1 MTAADRECGTRGLCA
16 GAGFRTTLSTY
27 SLSILLILGSTVG
40 DRTASAQTSASADQA
55 AIEELVLINR
65 MLASREMGVLGAYG
79 HVSVRNRRDPSHYF
93 ISRLVSPGLV
103 TAGDIYE
110 SDLESRPPAGAR
122 PNLIEDRFIHGEIY
136 KARPDVMAVVYTT
149 APELTA
155 FSVSSVPFVW
165 NNSPMKVFD
174 PRKITGGQNGFVNTP
189 ALGRALAD
197 SLGRGD
203 AVLVLGQG
211 AVVVSSTTNDLVS
224 GAVRLEQEALQRQF
238 ATALGGTPN
247 HVAFTRKATPERR
260 TNLRT
265 GNVERVDRF
274 SIFFNY
280 LGARDLARIS
290 NPKASASVDS
300 DQAAIEELVVANR
313 LLASTELGVLTP
325 DGLAHVS
332 VRSRT
337 NPNHFFIAHDVA
349 PGMVTAADIIEDDL
363 DAKPVK
369 AGNVAQYSER
379 FIHSE
384 IYRARPDVMAVLH
397 AHTPEL
403 RVFGQSS
410 VKLRPVWNRAL
421 FIGDGLP
428 VFDIVKFDRDATS
441 TLINSPE
448 LGRALVGLMGK
459 KDGALLL
466 DHGIALADSS
476 LRGLVSRAYNL
487 RLDARIQRM
496 AMALG
501 GTLSYFEASNGPG
514 ARVGMYP
521 EWEYWS
527 QLAIGAADL
536 STVPKPV
543 YGLPLRPHQ

>member
-1 MTAADRECGTRGLCA
+1 
-16 GAGFRTTLSTY
+16 
-27 SLSILLILGSTVG
+27 
-40 DRTASAQTSASADQA
+40 
-55 AIEELVLINR
+55 
-65 MLASREMGVLGAYG
+65 
-79 HVSVRNRRDPSHYF
+79 
-93 ISRLVSPGLV
+93 
-103 TAGDIYE
+103 
-110 SDLESRPPAGAR
+110 
-122 PNLIEDRFIHGEIY
+122 
-136 KARPDVMAVVYTT
+136 
-149 APELTA
+149 
-155 FSVSSVPFVW
+155 
-165 NNSPMKVFD
+165 
-174 PRKITGGQNGFVNTP
+174 
-189 ALGRALAD
+189 
-197 SLGRGD
+197 
-203 AVLVLGQG
+203 LGQG

-224 GAVRLEQEALQRQF
+224 GAVRLEQDALQQQF

-247 HVAFTRKATPERR
+247 HVTFTRKATPETR

-274 SIFFNY
+274 SVFFNY
-280 LGARDLARIS
+280 LGARDLASI
-290 NPKASASVDS
+290 NGKAAPAAES
-300 DQAAIEELVVANR
+300 DQAVIDELVVANR

-363 DAKPVK
+363 DAKPVR
-369 AGNVAQYSER
+369 AGSVAQYSER

-428 VFDIVKFDRDATS
+428 IFDIVKFDRDVTS

-496 AMALG
+496 AIALG
-501 GTLSYFEASNGPG
+501 GTVSYLDAGPDSPSRG
-514 ARVGMYP
+514 AGMYP
-521 EWEYWS
+521 EWDYWK
-527 QLAIGAADL
+527 QLVIGATDL
-536 STVPKPV
+536 TAVTKPV
-543 YGLPLRPHQ
+543 SGLPLRPHQ

>member
-1 MTAADRECGTRGLCA
+1 MGRRWSSIIGMGRRNFAATALAA
-16 GAGFRTTLSTY
+16 
-27 SLSILLILGSTVG
+27 LILGPAFTGRSG
-40 DRTASAQTSASADQA
+40 FSQTSATVDQA
-55 AIEELVLINR
+55 AVDELVLINR
-65 MLASREMGVLGAYG
+65 MLASSEMGVLGAYG
-79 HVSVRNRRDPSHYF
+79 DVSVRNRRDPSHYF
-93 ISRLVSPGLV
+93 ISRRVSPGLV

-110 SDLESRPPAGAR
+110 SDLEGRPLAGNR
-122 PNLIEDRFIHGEIY
+122 PDLIEDRFIHGEIY
-136 KARPDVMAVVYTT
+136 KARPDVMAVVYTA

-155 FSVSSVPFVW
+155 FSVSSVPFVS
-165 NNSPMKVFD
+165 NGNPMKVFD
-174 PRKITGGQNGFVNTP
+174 PRKISGGQNGFVNTP
-189 ALGRALAD
+189 ALGRALAESLAHGD
-197 SLGRGD
+197 S
-203 AVLVLGQG
+203 VLVLGQG
-211 AVVVSSTTNDLVS
+211 AVMVSSTTSDLVS
-224 GAVRLEQEALQRQF
+224 GAVRLEQDALQQQF

-247 HVAFTRKATPERR
+247 HVAFTRKATPETR

-265 GNVERVDRF
+265 GSVERVDRF

-280 LGARDLARIS
+280 LGARNLSRIS
-290 NPKASASVDS
+290 NPKASAPGDS
-300 DQAAIEELVVANR
+300 DRALIEELVVANR

-349 PGMVTAADIIEDDL
+349 PGMVTPADIIEDDL

-428 VFDIVKFDRDATS
+428 VFDIVKFDRDVTS

-448 LGRALVGLMGK
+448 LGRALLGLMGK

-476 LRGLVSRAYNL
+476 LHGLVSRAYNL

-496 AMALG
+496 AIALG
-501 GTLSYFEASNGPG
+501 GTVSYLDAAPDSSSRG
-514 ARVGMYP
+514 AGVYP
-521 EWEYWS
+521 EWDYWKE
-527 QLAIGAADL
+527 LVIGAADL
-536 STVPKPV
+536 STVPRPAS
-543 YGLPLRPHQ
+543 GLPLRPHQ

>member
-1 MTAADRECGTRGLCA
+1 MPVKTIRNRTLLMCRGGLIALAILVFSSQVADRLV
-16 GAGFRTTLSTY
+16 L
-27 SLSILLILGSTVG
+27 
-40 DRTASAQTSASADQA
+40 AQTGTGADQA
-55 AIEELVLINR
+55 AIDELVLMNR
-65 MLASREMGVLGAYG
+65 MLASSEMGVLGAYG

-93 ISRLVSPGLV
+93 ISRFVSPGLV
-103 TAGDIYE
+103 TASDIYE
-110 SDLESRPPAGAR
+110 SDLEGKPVSSAR
-122 PNLIEDRFIHGEIY
+122 PDLIEDRFIHGEIY
-136 KARPDVMAVVYTT
+136 KARPDVMAVVYSA
-149 APELTA
+149 APELAA
-155 FSVSSVPFVW
+155 FSVSSKPLVW
-165 NNSPMKVFD
+165 NNDPMKVFD
-174 PRKITGGQNGFVNTP
+174 FRRLGGGQNGLINTP
-189 ALGRALAD
+189 ALGKALAD
-197 SLGRGD
+197 SLGRGN
-203 AVLVLGQG
+203 AVLVFGQG
-211 AVVVSSTTNDLVS
+211 AVVVSATTNDLVS
-224 GAVRLEQEALQRQF
+224 AAVRLEQDALQQQF

-247 HVAFTRKATPERR
+247 HVAFTRKATPETR

-265 GNVERVDRF
+265 GIVERVDRF

-280 LGARDLARIS
+280 LGARDLGRIE
-290 NPKASASVDS
+290 PDTKAAPAANS
-300 DQAAIEELVVANR
+300 DQAVIDELVVANR

-332 VRSRT
+332 ARSRT

-349 PGMVTAADIIEDDL
+349 PGMVTPADIIEDDL

-384 IYRARPDVMAVLH
+384 IYRARPDIMAVLH

-410 VKLRPVWNRAL
+410 VRLRPVWNRAL

-428 VFDIVKFDRDATS
+428 VFDIMKFDPDVTS

-487 RLDARIQRM
+487 RQDARIQRM
-496 AMALG
+496 AIELG
-501 GTLSYFEASNGPG
+501 GTVNSFEAIGTAPNGSG
-514 ARVGMYP
+514 RGTATYSEWDYWKQIVVG
-521 EWEYWS
+521 S
-527 QLAIGAADL
+527 ADL
-536 STVPKPV
+536 TTVPKPAS
-543 YGLPLRPHQ
+543 GLPLRPHQ

>member
-1 MTAADRECGTRGLCA
+1 
-16 GAGFRTTLSTY
+16 
-27 SLSILLILGSTVG
+27 V
-40 DRTASAQTSASADQA
+40 
-55 AIEELVLINR
+55 INR

-79 HVSVRNRRDPSHYF
+79 HVSVRNRRDPSHYL
-93 ISRLVSPGLV
+93 ISRLVSPGIV
-103 TAGDIYE
+103 TAADIYE
-110 SDLESRPPAGAR
+110 SDLEGRPVAGAR
-122 PNLIEDRFIHGEIY
+122 PDLIEERFIDGEVY

-149 APELTA
+149 APEVAA

-165 NNSPMKVFD
+165 NNSPMRVFD
-174 PRKITGGQNGFVNTP
+174 PRKISGGQNGFVSTP
-189 ALGRALAD
+189 VLGRALAD
-197 SLGRGD
+197 SLSRGD
-203 AVLVLGQG
+203 AVLVFGQG

-224 GAVRLEQEALQRQF
+224 GAVRLEQEALQQQF

-247 HVAFTRKATPERR
+247 HVAFTKKGTPETR

-274 SIFFNY
+274 SILFNY
-280 LGARDLARIS
+280 LGARDLARI
-290 NPKASASVDS
+290 NPKAAPPGDS
-300 DQAAIEELVVANR
+300 DQAVIEELVVANR

-332 VRSRT
+332 VRNRT

-349 PGMVTAADIIEDDL
+349 PGMVTTADIIEDDL
-363 DAKPVK
+363 DAKPVR

-410 VKLRPVWNRAL
+410 VNLRPVWNRAL

-428 VFDIVKFDRDATS
+428 VFDIVKFDPDVTS
-441 TLINSPE
+441 TLINSPQ
-448 LGRALVGLMGK
+448 LGRALVGLMAK

-487 RLDARIQRM
+487 RLDARIQQM
-496 AMALG
+496 AIALG
-501 GTLSYFEASNGPG
+501 GTVSYFDAPSPGPG
-514 ARVGMYP
+514 RGAVMYP
-521 EWEYWS
+521 EWDYWK
-527 QLAIGAADL
+527 QVVIGSADL
-536 STVPKPV
+536 TRIPRPAA
-543 YGLPLRPHQ
+543 GLPLRPHQ

>member
-1 MTAADRECGTRGLCA
+1 L
-16 GAGFRTTLSTY
+16 
-27 SLSILLILGSTVG
+27 
-40 DRTASAQTSASADQA
+40 AQTNASADQA
-55 AIEELVLINR
+55 AIDQLVLINR
-65 MLASREMGVLGAYG
+65 MLASRELGVLGAYG

-93 ISRLVSPGLV
+93 ISRLVSPGVV
-103 TAGDIYE
+103 TDGDIYE
-110 SDLESRPPAGAR
+110 SDLEGRPATGGSPD
-122 PNLIEDRFIHGEIY
+122 LIGDRFIHGEIY
-136 KARPDVMAVVYTT
+136 KARPDVMAIAYTT
-149 APELTA
+149 APELA
-155 FSVSSVPFVW
+155 AYSVSSVPFLW
-165 NNSPMKVFD
+165 NSNRLKVFD
-174 PRKITGGQNGFVNTP
+174 PRKIDGGQNGFLNTP

-197 SLGRGD
+197 FLARGD

-211 AVVVSSTTNDLVS
+211 AVVVSSATNDLVG
-224 GAVRLEQEALQRQF
+224 GAVRLEQEALQQQF

-247 HVAFTRKATPERR
+247 HVAFTSKATPETP

-274 SIFFNY
+274 SIFFNF

-290 NPKASASVDS
+290 AGKTAPAAES
-300 DQAAIEELVVANR
+300 DQATIDELIVANR

-349 PGMVTAADIIEDDL
+349 PGMVTATDIIEDDL

-410 VKLRPVWNRAL
+410 VRLRPVWNRAL

-428 VFDIVKFDRDATS
+428 IFDIVKFDRDATS

-487 RLDARIQRM
+487 RLDARIQHM

-501 GTLSYFEASNGPG
+501 GTVNYFEVPPNAPTRG
-514 ARVGMYP
+514 AGTYP
-521 EWEYWS
+521 EWDYWK
-527 QLAIGAADL
+527 QVAIGSADIT
-536 STVPKPV
+536 TVPRPV
-543 YGLPLRPHQ
+543 SGLPLRPHQ

>member
-1 MTAADRECGTRGLCA
+1 MRRRNLAATALA
-16 GAGFRTTLSTY
+16 G
-27 SLSILLILGSTVG
+27 LILGSAFIG
-40 DRTASAQTSASADQA
+40 HPGLAQTPPSADQA
-55 AIEELVLINR
+55 AIDELVLINR

-93 ISRLVSPGLV
+93 ISRLVSPGIV

-110 SDLESRPPAGAR
+110 SDLESRAVTGAR
-122 PNLIEDRFIHGEIY
+122 PDLIEDRFIHSEIY
-136 KARPDVMAVVYTT
+136 KARPDVMAVVFTT

-155 FSVSSVPFVW
+155 FSVSSVPLVW
-165 NNSPMKVFD
+165 NTGPMKVFD
-174 PRKITGGQNGFVNTP
+174 PRKVNGGQNGFVNTP
-189 ALGRALAD
+189 ALGRALAE
-197 SLGRGD
+197 SLAHGD
-203 AVLVLGQG
+203 AMLVLGQG

-224 GAVRLEQEALQRQF
+224 GAVRLEQEALQQQF
-238 ATALGGTPN
+238 ATALGGMPN
-247 HVAFTRKATPERR
+247 HVAFTRKATPETR

-265 GNVERVDRF
+265 GTIERVDRF

-280 LGARDLARIS
+280 LGERDLSRIS
-290 NPKASASVDS
+290 NPKASASGDS
-300 DQAAIEELVVANR
+300 DQALIEELVVANR

-337 NPNHFFIAHDVA
+337 NQNHFFIAHDVA
-349 PGMVTAADIIEDDL
+349 PGMVTPADIIEDDL
-363 DAKPVK
+363 DARPVK
-369 AGNVAQYSER
+369 ADNVAQYSER

-410 VKLRPVWNRAL
+410 AKLRPVWNRAL

-428 VFDIVKFDRDATS
+428 IFDIVKFDPDVTS
-441 TLINSPE
+441 TLINTPE
-448 LGRALVGLMGK
+448 LGRALIGLMGK

-496 AMALG
+496 AIALG
-501 GTLSYFEASNGPG
+501 GTVSYLDRAAESPRRGP
-514 ARVGMYP
+514 GMYP
-521 EWEYWS
+521 EWDYWK
-527 QLAIGAADL
+527 QVVIGAADL
-536 STVPKPV
+536 STVPRPAS
-543 YGLPLRPHQ
+543 GLPLRPHQ

>member
-1 MTAADRECGTRGLCA
+1 MRRRHLAA
-16 GAGFRTTLSTY
+16 TTLAVSI
-27 SLSILLILGSTVG
+27 LSITAG
-40 DRTASAQTSASADQA
+40 DRLGLAQTSASEDQA

-79 HVSVRNRRDPSHYF
+79 HVSVRNRRDPNHYF

-103 TAGDIYE
+103 TTGDIYE
-110 SDLESRPPAGAR
+110 SDLESRPVAGAR
-122 PNLIEDRFIHGEIY
+122 LDLIEDRFIHGEIY
-136 KARPDVMAVVYTT
+136 KARPEVMAVVYTT

-155 FSVSSVPFVW
+155 FSVSPVPFVW
-165 NNSPMKVFD
+165 NNSPIKVFD
-174 PRKITGGQNGFVNTP
+174 SRKITGGQNGFVNTP

-224 GAVRLEQEALQRQF
+224 GAVRLEQEALQQQF
-238 ATALGGTPN
+238 GTALGGTPN
-247 HVAFTRKATPERR
+247 RVAFTRRATPETR

-290 NPKASASVDS
+290 NGKPAPAGDS

-421 FIGDGLP
+421 FIGYGLP

-501 GTLSYFEASNGPG
+501 GTLSYFEAPSTGPG
-514 ARVGMYP
+514 ARAGMYP
-521 EWEYWS
+521 EWDYWK
-527 QLAIGAADL
+527 QLVIGAADL

>member
-1 MTAADRECGTRGLCA
+1 MHQTNLAA
-16 GAGFRTTLSTY
+16 TTLA
-27 SLSILLILGSTVG
+27 LSILTITAG
-40 DRTASAQTSASADQA
+40 DQPAVAQTPAADQA
-55 AIEELVLINR
+55 AIDELVLINR

-93 ISRLVSPGLV
+93 ISRLVSPGIV

-110 SDLESRPPAGAR
+110 SDLESSPIGGAR
-122 PNLIEDRFIHGEIY
+122 PDLIGDRFIHGEIY

-149 APELTA
+149 TPELAA
-155 FSVSSVPFVW
+155 FSVSSVPIVW
-165 NNSPMKVFD
+165 NGTPMKVFD
-174 PRKITGGQNGFVNTP
+174 ARKISGGQNGFLNTP
-189 ALGRALAD
+189 ALGLGLAE
-197 SLGRGD
+197 SLAHGE
-203 AVLVLGQG
+203 AILVLGQG

-224 GAVRLEQEALQRQF
+224 GAVRLEQEALQQQF
-238 ATALGGTPN
+238 GRALGGTPN
-247 HVAFTRKATPERR
+247 HVAFTRKATPETR

-265 GNVERVDRF
+265 GTVERVDRF
-274 SIFFNY
+274 SVFFNY
-280 LGARDLARIS
+280 LGARDLARVV
-290 NPKASASVDS
+290 NGKTPAGDS
-300 DQAAIEELVVANR
+300 DQVLIDELVVANR

-369 AGNVAQYSER
+369 VGNVAQYSER

-384 IYRARPDVMAVLH
+384 IYRAKPDIMAVLH

-403 RVFGQSS
+403 RVFSQSA

-428 VFDIVKFDRDATS
+428 IFDIVKFDRDATS
-441 TLINSPE
+441 TLVNSPE
-448 LGRALVGLMGK
+448 LGRALVGLMGN

-466 DHGIALADSS
+466 DHGIVLADSS

-487 RLDARIQRM
+487 RLNARIQRT

-501 GTLSYFEASNGPG
+501 GKVGYLDTVSDSPRRG
-514 ARVGMYP
+514 AAMYP
-521 EWEYWS
+521 EWDYWK
-527 QLAIGAADL
+527 QIVIGVADL
-536 STVPKPV
+536 STVPKPA

>member
-1 MTAADRECGTRGLCA
+1 MVWAIALANLIVCTTAADRPAL
-16 GAGFRTTLSTY
+16 
-27 SLSILLILGSTVG
+27 
-40 DRTASAQTSASADQA
+40 AQTSADADRA
-55 AIEELVLINR
+55 AIDELVLINR
-65 MLASREMGVLGAYG
+65 MLASSEMGVLGAYG
-79 HVSVRNRRDPSHYF
+79 HVSVRNRQNPSRYF
-93 ISRLVSPGLV
+93 ISRSVSPGIV

-110 SDLESRPPAGAR
+110 SDLDGKPIADGRPD
-122 PNLIEDRFIHGEIY
+122 LFEDRFIHGEIY
-136 KARPDVMAVVYTT
+136 KARPDVMAVVYTV
-149 APELTA
+149 APELAA
-155 FSVSSVPFVW
+155 FSVSSIPFVW
-165 NNSPMKVFD
+165 NSSPMKVFD
-174 PRKITGGQNGFVNTP
+174 RRKISGGQNGFLNTP
-189 ALGRALAD
+189 ALGKALAD
-197 SLGRGD
+197 SLGRRD
-203 AVLVLGQG
+203 AVLLFGQG
-211 AVVVSSTTNDLVS
+211 AVVVSSSTNDLVS
-224 GAVRLEQEALQRQF
+224 GAVRLEQEALQQQF

-247 HVAFTRKATPERR
+247 HVAFTKKATPETR

-280 LGARDLARIS
+280 LGARDLARI
-290 NPKASASVDS
+290 NPEAAPPSDS
-300 DQAAIEELVVANR
+300 DQAVIEELVVANR

-384 IYRARPDVMAVLH
+384 IYRARPNIMAVLH

-403 RVFGQSS
+403 RVFAQSS

-428 VFDIVKFDRDATS
+428 IFDIVRFDRDATS

-448 LGRALVGLMGK
+448 LGRALVGLMGN

-476 LRGLVSRAYNL
+476 LRGLVSRACNL
-487 RLDARIQRM
+487 RLDARIERM
-496 AMALG
+496 AIALG
-501 GTLSYFEASNGPG
+501 GTVNYFEVPPDAPRRG
-514 ARVGMYP
+514 AETYP
-521 EWEYWS
+521 EWDYWK
-527 QLAIGAADL
+527 QIVIGSADL
-536 STVPKPV
+536 TTVPRPAS
-543 YGLPLRPHQ
+543 GLPLRPHQ